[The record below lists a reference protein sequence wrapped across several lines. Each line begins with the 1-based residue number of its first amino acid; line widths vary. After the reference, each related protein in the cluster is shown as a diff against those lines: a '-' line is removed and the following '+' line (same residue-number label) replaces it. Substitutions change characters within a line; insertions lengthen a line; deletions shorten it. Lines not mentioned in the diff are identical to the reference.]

1 MAYKD
6 STAER
11 TTIKRSI
18 KSLENDTINKSA
30 LVMGDKKTQVWMKSS
45 K

>member
-11 TTIKRSI
+11 TTITRNLRELEAQKLVTSI
-18 KSLENDTINKSA
+18 KQLLFYQKDLIRLILK
-30 LVMGDKKTQVWMKSS
+30 
-45 K
+45 